1 MKLRDHPMMTYMG
14 VRSWPPAWLWRGGCD
29 STQPEGEV
37 GILKDV
43 MLSTI
48 APHSTC
54 FLIMEHC
61 GAQYIGALLL
71 SEPTFLR
78 EICKVLFQN
87 CGQTIQDIGE
97 IDISY
102 TL

>member
-1 MKLRDHPMMTYMG
+1 MKLRDHPLMTYMG
-14 VRSWPPAWLWRGGCD
+14 VRSWPPAWLWRGGGD
-29 STQPEGEV
+29 TTYPQGEV

-54 FLIMEHC
+54 LLIMEHG
-61 GAQYIGALLL
+61 GAQYIGALLV
-71 SEPTFLR
+71 SEPAFHR
-78 EICKVLFQN
+78 EICKILFQN
-87 CGQTIQDIGE
+87 CGRTIQDIGE

-102 TL
+102 TF

>member
-1 MKLRDHPMMTYMG
+1 MKLRDHPLMTYMG
-14 VRSWPPAWLWRGGCD
+14 VRSWPPAWLCRGGGD
-29 STQPEGEV
+29 TTYPQGEV

-54 FLIMEHC
+54 FLIMEHG
-61 GAQYIGALLL
+61 GAQYIGALLV
-71 SEPTFLR
+71 SEPAFHR
-78 EICKVLFQN
+78 EICKILFQN

-102 TL
+102 TF

>member
-1 MKLRDHPMMTYMG
+1 MMYKG
-14 VRSWPPAWLWRGGCD
+14 VRSWPPAWLWRGGYEN
-29 STQPEGEV
+29 THPEGEV

-54 FLIMEHC
+54 FLIMENR

-71 SEPTFLR
+71 SDAAFYR

-87 CGQTIQDIGE
+87 CGRMIHEIGE
-97 IDISY
+97 IDISH